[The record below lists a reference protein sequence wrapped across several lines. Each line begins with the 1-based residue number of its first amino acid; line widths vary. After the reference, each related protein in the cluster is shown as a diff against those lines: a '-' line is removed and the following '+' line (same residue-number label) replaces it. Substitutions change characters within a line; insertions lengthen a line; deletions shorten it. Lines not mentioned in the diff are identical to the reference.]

1 MDPLTLA
8 AIGASISGVS
18 RAISVVRQS
27 IDAGKDISE
36 IAGSIDRLMTSH
48 DQAEKALRAKAKAKA
63 KPKSVW
69 DKLIR
74 SNLGD
79 DDSDTSL
86 AAAASLEI
94 AERKMKQQMRSL
106 EIQLNKSFGA
116 DTWQSILDRQAKAK
130 EVKRVMLEKGAKL
143 AAERKEAAA
152 LQQRSLLKKIAIEF
166 GKVIIVGLFLVGM
179 VLLLMHLK
187 ASN

>member
-1 MDPLTLA
+1 MDPLTIA
-8 AIGASISGVS
+8 AIGGSISAVS
-18 RAISVVRQS
+18 KAISVVRQS

-48 DQAEKALRAKAKAKA
+48 EQAEKALNAKAKAKA

-74 SNLGD
+74 SKLGD

-86 AAAASLEI
+86 AASASLEI

-106 EIQLNKSFGA
+106 EIQLNKAFGA
-116 DTWQSILDRQAKAK
+116 DTWQAILDRQAKAK
-130 EVKRVMLEKGAKL
+130 EAKRVMLEKGKKL
-143 AAERKEAAA
+143 ADERRSKAA
-152 LQQRSLLKKIAIEF
+152 LQQRSLLKKIAIES
-166 GKVIIVGLFLVGM
+166 GKVVIVGLFLVGM

>member
-1 MDPLTLA
+1 MDPLTIA

-36 IAGSIDRLMTSH
+36 IAVSIDRLMSSH
-48 DQAEKALRAKAKAKA
+48 EQAEKALKAKAKAKA

-74 SNLGD
+74 SKLGD

-86 AAAASLEI
+86 AASASLEI

-106 EIQLNKSFGA
+106 EIQLNKAFGA
-116 DTWQSILDRQAKAK
+116 DTWQTILDRQAKAK
-130 EVKRVMLEKGAKL
+130 EAKRVMLEKGAKL

-152 LQQRSLLKKIAIEF
+152 LQQRSLLKKIAIES
-166 GKVIIVGLFLVGM
+166 GKIVIVGLFLVGM
-179 VLLLMHLK
+179 VMLLMHLK
-187 ASN
+187 ASS